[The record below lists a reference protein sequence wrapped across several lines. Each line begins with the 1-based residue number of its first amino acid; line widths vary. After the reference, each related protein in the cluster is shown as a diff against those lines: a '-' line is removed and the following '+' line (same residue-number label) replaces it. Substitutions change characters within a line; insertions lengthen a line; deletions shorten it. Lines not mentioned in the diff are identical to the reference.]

1 METHGLEPLKRIE
14 SKFTPENYHLA
25 FFLRFFLCCPL
36 QYFSFVAHRSFI
48 THQPSAKS
56 NIHKEW
62 PYCFNDSL
70 CYALLLSRRV
80 EGSFYH
86 FWHFFYQS
94 SYHYVYFYVVG
105 TLKTGVFL
113 SLVPRKE
120 LIKSLEEI
128 GKVYKPFLPCDRK
141 LIHRRILS
149 CPNWPINS
157 SIFALSCLPKAANFT
172 KKEVS

>member
-1 METHGLEPLKRIE
+1 MAILLGGNTRIGTVKKRIE

-36 QYFSFVAHRSFI
+36 QYFSFVAPRSFI

-120 LIKSLEEI
+120 LIKIVPTNTSLTV
-128 GKVYKPFLPCDRK
+128 KSVLT
-141 LIHRRILS
+141 LIS
-149 CPNWPINS
+149 CALWQM
-157 SIFALSCLPKAANFT
+157 IFDISQ
-172 KKEVS
+172 

>member
-1 METHGLEPLKRIE
+1 MAILQLGGNTRIGTV
-14 SKFTPENYHLA
+14 KKNWKQIYTGKLPPC
-25 FFLRFFLCCPL
+25 FLSPIFLCCPL

-120 LIKSLEEI
+120 LIKIVPTNTSLTV
-128 GKVYKPFLPCDRK
+128 KSVLT
-141 LIHRRILS
+141 LIS
-149 CPNWPINS
+149 CALWQM
-157 SIFALSCLPKAANFT
+157 IFDISQ
-172 KKEVS
+172 